1 MKEFAALRAKTFT
14 YLTENNN
21 QDKKVKGT
29 KQCVIKLKVK
39 FEGYKNCLES
49 TQPETKK
56 NQLKK
61 NKVNAD
67 SLRENHKEFM
77 KNTN

>member
-29 KQCVIKLKVK
+29 K
-39 FEGYKNCLES
+39 
-49 TQPETKK
+49 
-56 NQLKK
+56 
-61 NKVNAD
+61 
-67 SLRENHKEFM
+67 
-77 KNTN
+77 